1 LGDEEPPVPKPVDAA
16 LEGCAGPARSV
27 RRNVVA
33 QLAQLLDGQSDRT
46 HHPIMVD
53 RLADHDRVCLD
64 SPRPG
69 VQGGVMTENNSED
82 YGSYSVDDEDQLQ
95 AEDTLN
101 DRGVADVLDEGYSPP
116 ERWSAG
122 EGFGTTADEALE
134 GETLDQRLAQEE
146 PEPDPYAEEAENVGG
161 PEVGGERSGR
171 LVAPDEGAHEDSEK
185 DLVAEDIGIDG
196 AGASAEEA
204 AVHVVDDEE
213 PFDDEEFED

>member
-1 LGDEEPPVPKPVDAA
+1 MVSA
-16 LEGCAGPARSV
+16 LIS
-27 RRNVVA
+27 
-33 QLAQLLDGQSDRT
+33 
-46 HHPIMVD
+46 H
-53 RLADHDRVCLD
+53 
-64 SPRPG
+64 RPG
-69 VQGGVMTENNSED
+69 GQGGVMTENNSED
-82 YGSYSVDDEDQLQ
+82 YGTYSVDDEDQLQ

-101 DRGVADVLDEGYSPP
+101 DRGVDDILDEGYSPP

-146 PEPDPYAEEAENVGG
+146 PEPDPYAEEDENVGG
-161 PEVGGERSGR
+161 PEVGGARSGR

-213 PFDDEEFED
+213 SFDDEEFED

>member
-1 LGDEEPPVPKPVDAA
+1 
-16 LEGCAGPARSV
+16 
-27 RRNVVA
+27 
-33 QLAQLLDGQSDRT
+33 
-46 HHPIMVD
+46 
-53 RLADHDRVCLD
+53 
-64 SPRPG
+64 
-69 VQGGVMTENNSED
+69 MTENSSED

-95 AEDTLN
+95 AEDTLD
-101 DRGVADVLDEGYSPP
+101 DRGVDDILDEGYSPP

-134 GETLDQRLAQEE
+134 GETLDQRLAQEV
-146 PEPDPYAEEAENVGG
+146 PEPDPYAEEGENVGG
-161 PEVGGERSGR
+161 PEVGGARSGR

-213 PFDDEEFED
+213 SFDDEEFED